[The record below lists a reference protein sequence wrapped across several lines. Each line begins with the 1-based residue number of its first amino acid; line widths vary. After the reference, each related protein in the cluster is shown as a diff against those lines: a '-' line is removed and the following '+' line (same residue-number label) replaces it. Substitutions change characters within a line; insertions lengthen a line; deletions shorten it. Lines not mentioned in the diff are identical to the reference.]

1 MSGKTPLAK
10 ARGLGSAKGGTDHF
24 WAMRVSS
31 MASLLL
37 TLFFFYTVFAL
48 IGADYAAIKAY
59 FASPVAAVLAALFV
73 AVNAHHMMI
82 GMQVIIEDYIHE
94 DPARQLL
101 LMANTFFS
109 ILIGAAGVLAI
120 VKLSLG
126 A

>member
-1 MSGKTPLAK
+1 MSLRTPLAR

-37 TLFFFYTVFAL
+37 MFFFFYAVFKL
-48 IGADYAAIKAY
+48 IGADYAGVKAF
-59 FASPVAAVLAALFV
+59 FASPIHATLSALFV

-82 GMQVIIEDYIHE
+82 GMQVIIEDYIHK
-94 DPARQLL
+94 DPSRQLL
-101 LMANTFFS
+101 LMSNQFFS
-109 ILIGAAGVLAI
+109 ILVGAVGVLAI
-120 VKLSLG
+120 IKLSLG